1 MKNTVL
7 APSFPRAAIYQVI
20 ALARVEASRCA
31 DPCYDAALVER
42 TVAFFHEVLV
52 KLSREAYFT
61 HPHFAIGVQV
71 ARAIYVKCFEEYG
84 PLTLV
89 ELLDELEPLVSRL
102 THALDSSFDVHL
114 GLPVYDYPHNIGYI
128 VGFCSAMIQT
138 GAVPALPSVV
148 LLRLFPVLHQLMSC
162 IFEVL

>member
-1 MKNTVL
+1 M
-7 APSFPRAAIYQVI
+7 
-20 ALARVEASRCA
+20 
-31 DPCYDAALVER
+31 
-42 TVAFFHEVLV
+42 
-52 KLSREAYFT
+52 
-61 HPHFAIGVQV
+61 
-71 ARAIYVKCFEEYG
+71 
-84 PLTLV
+84 